1 VPTNRGDAEA
11 RHPGRR
17 RGRRRIANKEP
28 AAEARHR
35 GRRRGRGGA
44 PRRGHRRP
52 PPRRTREWRRPS
64 EREGASGESISSSC
78 NSIVVVV
85 LAIVVVEVEVV
96 VVVVVVV
103 AVVVV
108 VLVAHSPSSCR
119 LLLSQRLLPQTSPD
133 THVFGICSPVVLE
146 NVKGLYRTTRHV
158 KVLCACLHACVC
170 LCRLAQRFFFSC
182 RERGARMLCGGARA
196 RKSAH
201 RLFAQQWALGDK
213 LFSIVAHIIL

>member
-85 LAIVVVEVEVV
+85 LAIVVVEVE
-96 VVVVVVV
+96 VVVVVV

-201 RLFAQQWALGDK
+201 RLFTQQWALGDK